1 MNIYLLVGYI
11 VLSLLTGLY
20 GADRRLGF
28 LGWLII
34 ALVLNP
40 LFVLPALFL
49 TTRSKAIRAME
60 AQA

>member
-1 MNIYLLVGYI
+1 MNIYLLAGYI
-11 VLSLLTGLY
+11 TLSFLTGLY

-40 LFVLPALFL
+40 LWVLPALFL
-49 TTRSKAIRAME
+49 TTKGKAIRAME
-60 AQA
+60 AEA